1 MANLGGTP
9 QKGHD
14 LRISIGATLLTAN
27 PIAAAETCK
36 LSWSTSFESISHKDI
51 DPGATSQMPTDYKF
65 SLSTKLY
72 MCVNPN
78 TGRTS
83 YYDIAEAALNRT
95 KLFFTFTDGV
105 AGGAKFSGEF
115 YVGKFDADS
124 PNNKTP
130 MFSCD
135 FEGTETL
142 TVAKNV

>member
-14 LRISIGATLLTAN
+14 LRISIGATLLTAK
-27 PIAAAETCK
+27 PIAAAESCK
-36 LSWSTSFESISHKDI
+36 LSWSTSFDNISHKDL
-51 DPGATSQMPTDYKF
+51 DSGATSQMPTDYKF

-72 MCVNPN
+72 MTVNPN

-83 YYDIAEAALNRT
+83 YFDIVEAALNGT

-105 AGGAKFSGEF
+105 VGGAKFSGEF
-115 YVGKFDADS
+115 YVGKFDADA